1 MTGNPAPAVE
11 KPVIAPA
18 AQTRSKEN
26 MKKRYFIR
34 KFTRFFFIFSFPVI
48 IMGIILSVYSYFQI
62 RKDINLQAK
71 STFQIGSELMEEIMN
86 KGDDIAVMF
95 NNSTNVSMS
104 LYKILNQTSLNYKEY
119 VAKDLISSSLENTAA
134 SFDYIDSIY
143 LYFANDKDMFYQTDK
158 NILSISQA
166 SDQAWL
172 DSFKEKPRETQ
183 RWIEKR
189 AFQSYSFEPIRDSVS
204 IFRRLNYFDG
214 VLVTNLNISNLSA
227 RLSSIENYPNETI
240 LVTDD
245 NGRIL
250 FSNPNAEALQFDSD
264 RSVMEQLT
272 SYQTGVG
279 SYLSTVGYQGRVYVM
294 TEFDSDDYG
303 LHFLS
308 LVPRRDLY
316 QLLYQIIYCVVMGVI
331 IAAVLCLL
339 FSFYLTNR
347 NFNQIEQLLDIFW
360 KAELGEYPEDEG
372 CSRDRRR
379 LDEYNLILNQ
389 VIHTYVRNNTLNMKI
404 RERELK
410 RNLSELKALQLQIN
424 PHFFFN
430 TLQSIDMEIIK
441 KEGYEAPAS
450 KLIHDLSDIL
460 RYALEDSASP
470 VPLREEIKSCREY
483 FEIQDFH
490 NPGQISLL
498 WDYEEEI
505 LDCRVIRLLFQPF
518 LENSIR
524 YSISGPEDRCLI
536 RIKILD
542 RGDHL
547 RFHILDNGPGM
558 ERDSLLK
565 LRGSLDTEDSQRTHI
580 GVKNTHKRL
589 TLSYPGNPGLRII
602 SFKGQGTCISFS
614 IPKEIF

>member
-1 MTGNPAPAVE
+1 
-11 KPVIAPA
+11 
-18 AQTRSKEN
+18 
-26 MKKRYFIR
+26 
-34 KFTRFFFIFSFPVI
+34 
-48 IMGIILSVYSYFQI
+48 MGIILSVYCYFQI
-62 RKDINLQAK
+62 RKDINLQAR

-134 SFDYIDSIY
+134 NFDYIDSIY

-158 NILSISQA
+158 NVLSISAA

-172 DSFKEKPRETQ
+172 DTFKEKPRDVK

-189 AFQSYSFEPIRDSVS
+189 SFQSYSFEPMRDSVS

-214 VLVTNLNISNLSA
+214 VLVTNLNIANLST

-250 FSNPNAEALQFDSD
+250 FSNPNAKALQFDSD
-264 RSVMEQLT
+264 TSVMDQLT
-272 SYQTGVG
+272 SYQTGEG
-279 SYLSTVGYQGRVYVM
+279 NYLSTARYKDRVYVM
-294 TEFDSDDYG
+294 TEFDSGDYG

-316 QLLYQIIYCVVMGVI
+316 QLLYQIIYCVAIGVTV
-331 IAAVLCLL
+331 AAVLCLL

-360 KAELGEYPEDEG
+360 KAELGEYPTDER
-372 CSRDRRR
+372 CSRDRRH

-404 RERELK
+404 KERELK

-460 RYALEDSASP
+460 RYALEDSSSP
-470 VPLREEIKSCREY
+470 VTLGEEIKSCREY
-483 FEIQDFH
+483 FEIQNFH

-498 WDYEEEI
+498 WDYEEE
-505 LDCRVIRLLFQPF
+505 LLGCKVIRLLFQPF
-518 LENSIR
+518 IENSIR

-542 RGDHL
+542 RGDYL

-558 ERDSLLK
+558 DRGTLLK
-565 LRGSLDTEDSQRTHI
+565 LRRSLDTEDSQKIHI

-589 TLSYPGNPGLRII
+589 TLSYPGNSGLQII
-602 SFKGQGTCISFS
+602 SFAGQGTCISFS
-614 IPKEIF
+614 IPKTKDF

>member
-1 MTGNPAPAVE
+1 
-11 KPVIAPA
+11 
-18 AQTRSKEN
+18 
-26 MKKRYFIR
+26 
-34 KFTRFFFIFSFPVI
+34 
-48 IMGIILSVYSYFQI
+48 MGIILSVYCYFQI
-62 RKDINLQAK
+62 RKDINLQAR

-134 SFDYIDSIY
+134 NFDYIDSIY

-158 NILSISQA
+158 NVLSISAA

-172 DSFKEKPRETQ
+172 DTFKEKPRDVK

-189 AFQSYSFEPIRDSVS
+189 SFQSYSFEPMRDSVS

-214 VLVTNLNISNLSA
+214 VLVTNLNIANLST

-250 FSNPNAEALQFDSD
+250 FSNPNAKALRFDSD
-264 RSVMEQLT
+264 ASVMDQLT
-272 SYQTGVG
+272 SYQTGEG
-279 SYLSTVGYQGRVYVM
+279 SYLSTARYKDRVYVM
-294 TEFDSDDYG
+294 TEFDSGDYG

-316 QLLYQIIYCVVMGVI
+316 QLLYQIIYCVAIGVTV
-331 IAAVLCLL
+331 AAVLCLL

-360 KAELGEYPEDEG
+360 KAELGEYPTDER
-372 CSRDRRR
+372 CSRDRRH

-404 RERELK
+404 KERELK

-460 RYALEDSASP
+460 RYALEDSSSP
-470 VPLREEIKSCREY
+470 VTLGEEIKSCREY
-483 FEIQDFH
+483 FEIQNFH

-498 WDYEEEI
+498 WDYEEE
-505 LDCRVIRLLFQPF
+505 LLGCKVIRLLFQPF
-518 LENSIR
+518 IENSIR

-542 RGDHL
+542 RGDYL

-558 ERDSLLK
+558 DRGTLLK
-565 LRGSLDTEDSQRTHI
+565 LRRSLDTEDSQKIHI

-589 TLSYPGNPGLRII
+589 TLSYPGNSGLQII
-602 SFKGQGTCISFS
+602 SFAGQGTCISFS
-614 IPKEIF
+614 IPKTKDF

>member
-1 MTGNPAPAVE
+1 
-11 KPVIAPA
+11 
-18 AQTRSKEN
+18 
-26 MKKRYFIR
+26 
-34 KFTRFFFIFSFPVI
+34 
-48 IMGIILSVYSYFQI
+48 MGIILSVYCYFQI
-62 RKDINLQAK
+62 RKDINLQAR

-134 SFDYIDSIY
+134 NFDYIDSIY

-158 NILSISQA
+158 NVLSISAA

-172 DSFKEKPRETQ
+172 DTFKEKPRDVK

-189 AFQSYSFEPIRDSVS
+189 SFQSYSFEPMRDSVS

-214 VLVTNLNISNLSA
+214 VLVTNLNIANLST

-250 FSNPNAEALQFDSD
+250 FSNPNAKALQFDSD
-264 RSVMEQLT
+264 TSVMDQLT
-272 SYQTGVG
+272 SYQTGEG
-279 SYLSTVGYQGRVYVM
+279 SYLSTARYKDRVYVM
-294 TEFDSDDYG
+294 TEFDSGDYG

-316 QLLYQIIYCVVMGVI
+316 QLLYQIIYCVAIGVTV
-331 IAAVLCLL
+331 AAVLCLL

-360 KAELGEYPEDEG
+360 KAELGEYPTDER
-372 CSRDRRR
+372 CSRDRRH

-404 RERELK
+404 KERELK

-460 RYALEDSASP
+460 RYALEDSSSP
-470 VPLREEIKSCREY
+470 VTLGEEIKSCREY
-483 FEIQDFH
+483 FEIQNFH

-498 WDYEEEI
+498 WDYEEE
-505 LDCRVIRLLFQPF
+505 LLGCKVIRLLFQPF
-518 LENSIR
+518 IENSIR

-542 RGDHL
+542 RGDYL

-558 ERDSLLK
+558 DRGTLLK
-565 LRGSLDTEDSQRTHI
+565 LRSSLDTEDSQKIHI

-589 TLSYPGNPGLRII
+589 TLSYPGNSGLQII
-602 SFKGQGTCISFS
+602 SFAGQGTCISFS
-614 IPKEIF
+614 IPKTKDF